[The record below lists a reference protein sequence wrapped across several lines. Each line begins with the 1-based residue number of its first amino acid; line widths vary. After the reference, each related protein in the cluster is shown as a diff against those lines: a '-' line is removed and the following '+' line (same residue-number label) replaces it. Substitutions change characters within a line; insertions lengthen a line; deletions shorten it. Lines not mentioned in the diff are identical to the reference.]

1 MASLTGSSAV
11 SYSTLNLSSPVQTD
25 WIQYPGST
33 TPNRKAGAGS
43 TIGAVTPTSGA
54 TLDAYLG
61 SSTAVTWTDGSPN
74 ASSTTS
80 TQVGVIDSPK
90 GIATPAA
97 GQGYTFTVPADTN
110 TRTLQIVW
118 GAYSN
123 APKLTATLSDGSAAP
138 FTVTPAGPGSGSS
151 ENYLTTITYSAA
163 SSNQTLT
170 IAVGVV
176 TPATGAYAN
185 VTFQAAAYTT
195 TLATITGTGA
205 VTQAKNTV
213 VGTGAPSV
221 TGAGSTA
228 QLKNSAVASGSPVV
242 SGAAAVTEIQD
253 SAAGI
258 GAPSVVGS
266 SAVAQN
272 RGTVAGAGS
281 PSVSGSAAA
290 SQATNTILASGVVTS
305 LGSGSA
311 SQVSNAIAGFGSTAI
326 SGSGAPAQHANT
338 AAGSGSPISS
348 GSAAASQAS
357 NSTAASGSP
366 LATGSA
372 AMTQAPNSAVGSGAA
387 GDSPV
392 GAGSAVQQPNV
403 ASGSGT
409 VAIGGSGV
417 GAQSGNALAA
427 VGSVAAS
434 GVGILVQVQNTAA
447 GIAAAAVTGSGSV
460 VQAANVSYG
469 TGTVLSTITGVG
481 AAVQAPNTAN
491 GAGTATSKELPDA
504 ASASART
511 YRIQADSMSYQVV
524 ASHVPTFTKDPIASL
539 DFYWDWS
546 AWLGSNEGIDT
557 LTITADDGLAVSD
570 PSSKDG
576 VATAWISGG
585 SAGTDYAVACTI
597 KTPTGRMDT
606 RRIRVGVRLR

>member
-74 ASSTTS
+74 ASSTTT

-110 TRTLQIVW
+110 TRTLKIVW

-170 IAVGVV
+170 IAVGIV

-195 TLATITGTGA
+195 TLATITGVGA

-221 TGAGSTA
+221 TGSGTTA
-228 QLKNSAVASGSPVV
+228 QLQNAAIASGSPVAAG
-242 SGAAAVTEIQD
+242 SAAVAETRD
-253 SAAGI
+253 SAAGL
-258 GAPSVVGS
+258 GAPSVIGS
-266 SAVAQN
+266 SAVTQN
-272 RGTVAGAGS
+272 RGTVVGAGA
-281 PSVSGSAAA
+281 PSVSGA
-290 SQATNTILASGVVTS
+290 SSSTQLPNTILASGGVTS
-305 LGSGSA
+305 SGSGA
-311 SQVSNAIAGFGSTAI
+311 VSQVLNAVAGFGSTAI
-326 SGSGAPAQHANT
+326 SGSGASAQRANST
-338 AAGSGSPISS
+338 TGSGAPINS
-348 GSAAASQAS
+348 GSASASQAP

-366 LATGSA
+366 LLTGSGAMAQEPNLA
-372 AMTQAPNSAVGSGAA
+372 AGSGAA
-387 GDSPV
+387 GDSPM
-392 GAGSAVQQPNV
+392 GTGSAVQQPNV
-403 ASGSGT
+403 ASGAGT
-409 VAIGGSGV
+409 VAVAGAGTGV
-417 GAQSGNALAA
+417 QSANTLAA

-434 GVGILVQVQNTAA
+434 GVGSLTQVQNTAIGFA
-447 GIAAAAVTGSGSV
+447 SAVVTGSGGV

-469 TGTVLSTITGVG
+469 AGTVLSTITGAG

-491 GAGTATSKELPDA
+491 GTGTATSKELPDA
-504 ASASART
+504 ASAAART
-511 YRIQADSMSYQVV
+511 YRIQADAMAYQVI

-546 AWLGSNEGIDT
+546 GWLGSNEGIDT
-557 LTITADDGLAVSD
+557 LTITADDGLAVTD

-576 VATAWISGG
+576 VATVWISGG
-585 SAGTDYAVACTI
+585 SAGSDYAVACTI

-606 RRIRVGVRLR
+606 RRMRIGVRLR

>member
-61 SSTAVTWTDGSPN
+61 SSTAVTWTDGTPN
-74 ASSTTS
+74 AASTTT

-110 TRTLQIVW
+110 TRTLKIVW

-138 FTVTPAGPGSGSS
+138 FTVTPAGPGGGSS

-170 IAVGVV
+170 IAVGIV
-176 TPATGAYAN
+176 TPTTGAYAN

-195 TLATITGTGA
+195 TLATITGVGA

-213 VGTGAPSV
+213 AGAGSPGV

-228 QLKNSAVASGSPVV
+228 QSKNASVASGFPVV
-242 SGAAAVTEIQD
+242 SGVAAVTEVQD
-253 SAAGI
+253 SAAGL
-258 GAPSVVGS
+258 GAPSVIGS
-266 SAVAQN
+266 SAVTQN
-272 RGTVAGAGS
+272 RGTVAGAGA
-281 PSVSGSAAA
+281 PSVSGAAA
-290 SQATNTILASGVVTS
+290 STQPPNTILASGAVTS
-305 LGSGSA
+305 LGGGFA
-311 SQVSNAIAGFGSTAI
+311 SQLSNVVAGFGSTAI
-326 SGSGAPAQHANT
+326 SGSGAAAQRTNT
-338 AAGSGSPISS
+338 TAGSGNPVSS
-348 GSAAASQAS
+348 GSAAASQAP

-366 LATGSA
+366 LLTGSA
-372 AMTQAPNSAVGSGAA
+372 AMMQAPNSLAGSGAA

-392 GAGSAVQQPNV
+392 GTGSAVQQPNV
-403 ASGSGT
+403 ASGAGT
-409 VAIGGSGV
+409 VSVDGGGAA
-417 GAQSGNALAA
+417 AQSGNTLAA
-427 VGSVAAS
+427 VGSVAAN
-434 GVGILVQVQNTAA
+434 GIGSLTQVQNTAIGLA
-447 GIAAAAVTGSGSV
+447 SAAVTGSGGV

-469 TGTVLSTITGVG
+469 AGTVLSTITGAG

-491 GAGTATSKELPDA
+491 GTGTATSKELPDA
-504 ASASART
+504 ASAAART
-511 YRIQADSMSYQVV
+511 YRIQADAMAYQVV
-524 ASHVPTFTKDPIASL
+524 TSHVPTFTKDPIASL

-546 AWLGSNEGIDT
+546 GWLGSNEGIDT
-557 LTITADDGLAVSD
+557 LTITADEGLAVTD

-576 VATAWISGG
+576 VATAWIAGG

-597 KTPTGRMDT
+597 KTLTGRMDT
-606 RRIRVGVRLR
+606 RRMRIGVRLR